1 MPVKGHNVRRLWTR
15 CDFDTVIPGII
26 LTALKENIFRIGSVT
41 FKKNSVCLRHYIHIN
56 IEKKKLNI
64 YVKAF
69 LNKNVGVGNH
79 RVWIQVRVKHRV
91 GLRVKVRVGLLQY
104 TIK

>member
-15 CDFDTVIPGII
+15 CDFDTVIAGII

-56 IEKKKLNI
+56 I
-64 YVKAF
+64 
-69 LNKNVGVGNH
+69 
-79 RVWIQVRVKHRV
+79 
-91 GLRVKVRVGLLQY
+91 
-104 TIK
+104 